1 MGSWCFTFQ
10 ETPELFSQVAVP
22 SYIPSRGNESERAW
36 AFLILSASLG
46 DLGVHPNLR
55 TTGLEGDR
63 IGRLFLQEVTLEQR
77 PGESEGVR
85 HEETCEKTVLGK
97 GDRTCRTPN
106 VPGVILIAGV
116 RGA

>member
-1 MGSWCFTFQ
+1 MGNRSLTFQ
-10 ETPELFSQVAVP
+10 ETAKLFSQVSVP
-22 SYIPSRGNESERAW
+22 SYIPTCGNESEQAW

-46 DLGVHPNLR
+46 DLVVHPNLR

-63 IGRLFLQEVTLEQR
+63 TGRLFLQAVTLEQR

-97 GDRTCRTPN
+97 GDRTCRALS
-106 VPGVILIAGV
+106 VPGVVVIEGV
-116 RGA
+116 HGA